1 MLMFKYLKS
10 FFNKNSKFFL
20 NNYGNHVRDFTFIE
34 DVNLILYKL
43 LKKKIPS
50 GNTLFNICSNN
61 PIKITKILKLIDKNF
76 INKPKIYKR
85 DFQKAD
91 VFKTHGNNYK
101 IKKFLKKINFTNIEK
116 AVYETTFWYKKN
128 FKLFN

>member
-20 NNYGNHVRDFTFIE
+20 NNYGNHIRDFTFIE

-43 LKKKIPS
+43 LKKNIPS
-50 GNTLFNICSNN
+50 GNTLFNICSSN

-85 DFQKAD
+85 EFQKAD